1 VGSPKIFRTFKN
13 FNESPELLTLE
24 QLKSFS
30 HKEQEVVKTLVQA
43 DVWWAAQ
50 KLFRS
55 PNQDPLQSF
64 HKQICEAMVQPNPD
78 VPLSDWSP
86 VKERAILAFRGAL
99 KTTLTSGY
107 CVQCVLCAPDIR
119 ILFVGG
125 TLDKAAELIDMVR
138 ARFNHP
144 VIEYLFPEFFPI
156 PWAGKSF
163 TTPARQ
169 DTMLRDETLASTSLR
184 AANAGSRCDLLILED
199 AATDQNM
206 STDTRVAKSVSQY
219 DDLAPLVEAGGY
231 TTFTGTRWHEFDI
244 PASMKEHAEAL
255 EAEDGEQHLI
265 WLEIPVFTKKE
276 NQPNQSE
283 IDLRDA
289 KNQLTPE
296 DVVLTWEKKWNAA
309 KIFQMYWKNPDS
321 FLKQYLLR
329 IPTQA
334 LPVSSTAVQNPTPEL
349 IHSLF
354 IVANPPSDKETCVM
368 NADLASVSEE
378 GDDPCAIV
386 SGIWNPGVHHL
397 TVTGIILEKFIEE
410 KAFLA
415 KVTNLHSHCLI
426 QSWNEMRFRV
436 ENVREALA
444 LWQAKFAA
452 LKMKVDFQYPSFDRG
467 AREQRIG
474 KLFMALYANQIHFD
488 HALRPYLETI
498 ITQFCSHNPRQKQ
511 KHVDLLD
518 STAQLW
524 EYANTIK
531 TLKYV
536 GFQLA
541 PIGSLG
547 AELFDGETQLGL
559 DHEASLRADAEN
571 EKSAAEYFRQE
582 SDPYGRFSN

>member
-1 VGSPKIFRTFKN
+1 VSSTVFESFEK
-13 FNESPELLTLE
+13 FNQSPEVLTLE
-24 QLKSFS
+24 RLQSFS
-30 HKEQEVVKTLVQA
+30 QKEREFVKKLVQA

-55 PNQDPLQSF
+55 PNQDPLQPF
-64 HKQICEAMVQPNPD
+64 HKQICDAMVQPNPD
-78 VPLSDWSP
+78 VPISNWSP
-86 VKERAILAFRGAL
+86 IKERAILAFRGAL

-107 CVQCVLCAPDIR
+107 CVQCVLCARDIR

-144 VIEYLFPEFFPI
+144 VIQYLFPEFFPI

-184 AANAGSRCDLLILED
+184 SANAGSRCDLLILED

-206 STDTRVAKSVSQY
+206 STDTRVAKSVNQY
-219 DDLAPLVEAGGY
+219 DELAPLVEAGGY

-244 PASMKEHAEAL
+244 PASVKEHAEAM

-265 WLEIPVFTKKE
+265 WLEIPAFKKKE
-276 NQPNQSE
+276 NQPNQDD

-309 KIFQMYWKNPDS
+309 KLFPLYWKNPDT

-329 IPTQA
+329 IPAET
-334 LPVSSTAVQNPTPEL
+334 PNVSFDVIKNPTPEL
-349 IHSLF
+349 IHSLSVF
-354 IVANPPSDKETCVM
+354 ANPPSDKETIVI
-368 NADLASVSEE
+368 NADLSSVSEE
-378 GDDPCAIV
+378 GTDPCAII
-386 SGIWNPGVHHL
+386 SGIWDPSVKHL
-397 TVTGIILEKFIEE
+397 LVTGILLEKFIDE
-410 KAFLA
+410 KVFLS
-415 KVTNLHSHCLI
+415 KVSSLHSQCLI
-426 QSWNEMRFRV
+426 QSWNEVRFRV

-444 LWQAKFAA
+444 LWQKKYASM
-452 LKMKVDFQYPSFDRG
+452 KMRAEFLYPSFDRG
-467 AREQRIG
+467 AREKRVTS
-474 KLFMALYANQIHFD
+474 LFAAMHANQIQFD
-488 HALRPYLETI
+488 QGLQPYFETI
-498 ITQFCSHNPRQKQ
+498 ISQFCSYNPRQTQ
-511 KHVDLLD
+511 KKVDLLD

-524 EYANTIK
+524 EYCQTVQ
-531 TLKYV
+531 LKYV
-536 GFQLA
+536 GFQLT
-541 PIGSLG
+541 PIGSPDG
-547 AELFDGETQLGL
+547 VFFDGETRDSM

-571 EKSAAEYFRQE
+571 EKSAAEYFRQQ